1 MSHIKPIRTAE
12 TQIITNDYGIT
23 VKVIERFRQGKRFYR
38 VILLV
43 DENGEMTDECYVE
56 DEPETTW
63 RVVQDSHGFL
73 ENEKNE
79 L

>member
-12 TQIITNDYGIT
+12 TQIITNDDGIT
-23 VKVIERFRQGKRFYR
+23 VKVIEHFRQGERFYR

-56 DEPETTW
+56 DEPETI
-63 RVVQDSHGFL
+63 
-73 ENEKNE
+73 
-79 L
+79 

>member
-12 TQIITNDYGIT
+12 TQIITNDDDIT
-23 VKVIERFRQGKRFYR
+23 VKVIEHFQQGERFYR

-56 DEPETTW
+56 DEPETT
-63 RVVQDSHGFL
+63 
-73 ENEKNE
+73 
-79 L
+79 

>member
-12 TQIITNDYGIT
+12 TQIITNDDGIT
-23 VKVIERFRQGKRFYR
+23 VKVIEHFQQGERFYR

-56 DEPETTW
+56 DEPETT
-63 RVVQDSHGFL
+63 
-73 ENEKNE
+73 
-79 L
+79 

>member
-23 VKVIERFRQGKRFYR
+23 VKVIEHFRQGERFYR

-43 DENGEMTDECYVE
+43 DENGEMKDECYVE
-56 DEPETTW
+56 DEPETT
-63 RVVQDSHGFL
+63 
-73 ENEKNE
+73 
-79 L
+79 

>member
-12 TQIITNDYGIT
+12 TQIITNDDGIT
-23 VKVIERFRQGKRFYR
+23 VKVIEHFRQGERFYR

-56 DEPETTW
+56 DEPETT
-63 RVVQDSHGFL
+63 
-73 ENEKNE
+73 
-79 L
+79 

>member
-12 TQIITNDYGIT
+12 TQIITNDDGIT
-23 VKVIERFRQGKRFYR
+23 VKVIEHFRQGERFYR

-56 DEPETTW
+56 EEPETT
-63 RVVQDSHGFL
+63 
-73 ENEKNE
+73 
-79 L
+79 